1 MAIIV
6 ERGDTLSKLS
16 KTLGVSKQELQ
27 DANKGVDFSE
37 LEAGQLLVHPEE
49 KRDLVRDALALGY
62 SDIDDLARRAKM
74 SKAEVLS
81 LASFEEAEVSASKQ
95 RLPNN
100 ILQEIRVAA
109 RQKKSLPNEL
119 LQEIRVAAQTK
130 TDLPFDPV
138 EVTATKQDVPK
149 DILQE
154 VSVKDKKKST
164 ARNYLEEIR
173 IAATNNATLPKATKL
188 NTSKLFSE
196 DDLKI
201 IESEAQKTVER
212 YKAKEEF
219 LATEFARGLTFGAID
234 DIKALASDDPYR
246 LAKIKEQLKRQKF
259 IEENPSI
266 ADYAL
271 PLEILGAIP
280 TGAGLSRALS
290 KAGITSAAKQ
300 AGIEGYLYGGLSGDS
315 GEERI
320 ALASF
325 GGLGGVALGKV
336 IDVATKRV
344 SKGGLKSDADDL
356 ADREIQIEPVLRT
369 KADEKA
375 MADEV
380 FEEVDNPIY
389 ATKPLAEAQ
398 TAGEFYEGVKGAVRR
413 FYNDKIKGVSDALW
427 SGVSPQ
433 VGARVQ
439 RADQAALVTTN
450 KELEAFSEEL
460 APVLQ
465 VINDD
470 TYVKGVLLDY
480 GKGSLSKLKSTTHTQ
495 AEILDDSINKLK
507 ELLANKMGTNKLRT
521 LEKYLRYS
529 AAKNGDLNKNVFGV
543 EFAGKRTYLHT
554 ALSRAERKRLQKL
567 GEIDDEQ
574 LPGLSEDTAFKQ
586 RTRGD
591 YLNSGDRFAPDPANY
606 QNPII
611 TDMQRIFKL
620 ERLNQIQR
628 VFGVDVDEMAKI
640 KRSYPEEGALGYLTP
655 DEFMDEFAYTLMR
668 KGISKE
674 GAFYTRQ
681 KVIDLIMGQ
690 DSTPHPVIQSLSSL
704 SYATT
709 LAGPMS
715 AILNIADVPLVGAKY
730 GGAAVREGGKVLV
743 PKGFKTVPNADLKK
757 LGISGQTFGEFVNRI
772 SDQVQNSNG
781 FLMGMASAMRK
792 GTDML
797 MKGSGFAALDQVGKQ
812 GVMRGVL
819 KSAADDAAADN
830 LAKNWGFYFNDNEL
844 KILTKQFNQHG
855 DDWTKYTGQGKQLAE
870 ELMLAGLGQQQLISA
885 AGRPAAWA
893 RHPNLRPLW
902 ALRGFVIKQQALA
915 LREVVGN
922 IKKGNPE
929 EAAKFLGRYAAYGAG
944 GYAIINE
951 GRQYIFGDGE
961 MSASGLVRGYGDAWA
976 SLLTANTLGLNDYQY
991 GQIKQNGILPTLAE
1005 GLMPIAITRPFE
1017 IGQTIVE
1024 AIDQERPPQAV
1035 LTEASPAVKQS
1046 LRLLRN
1052 ISPEDSEQQAMFSEL
1067 LRYRND

>member
-1 MAIIV
+1 MSEIFIPQSAYDLAKKEKQNDSEVFIS
-6 ERGDTLSKLS
+6 EKALDAYKNYRKKESEKLNRLLIEAAEGATFGYLGEIQAGL
-16 KTLGVSKQELQ
+16 KTLDKTKDVSYEYEKT
-27 DANKGVDFSE
+27 KYE
-37 LEAGQLLVHPEE
+37 LE
-49 KRDLVRDALALGY
+49 
-62 SDIDDLARRAKM
+62 
-74 SKAEVLS
+74 
-81 LASFEEAEVSASKQ
+81 
-95 RLPNN
+95 
-100 ILQEIRVAA
+100 
-109 RQKKSLPNEL
+109 RQKY
-119 LQEIRVAAQTK
+119 
-130 TDLPFDPV
+130 F
-138 EVTATKQDVPK
+138 
-149 DILQE
+149 
-154 VSVKDKKKST
+154 
-164 ARNYLEEIR
+164 
-173 IAATNNATLPKATKL
+173 
-188 NTSKLFSE
+188 
-196 DDLKI
+196 
-201 IESEAQKTVER
+201 
-212 YKAKEEF
+212 
-219 LATEFARGLTFGAID
+219 
-234 DIKALASDDPYR
+234 
-246 LAKIKEQLKRQKF
+246 
-259 IEENPSI
+259 EENPELAPAALAAELVGGI
-266 ADYAL
+266 AS
-271 PLEILGAIP
+271 GV
-280 TGAGLSRALS
+280 GVFKGLA
-290 KAGITSAAKQ
+290 KAGIKSATTTGAV
-300 AGIEGYLYGGLSGDS
+300 EGGVYGFSEGNTL
-315 GEERI
+315 EQRI
-320 ALASF
+320 AGGTLGALTGAS
-325 GGLGGVALGKV
+325 LGKV
-336 IDVATKRV
+336 IDVATKGV
-344 SKGGLKSDADDL
+344 SKGGLKSDADDF
-356 ADREIQIEPVLRT
+356 ANSDIQIEPVLRT

-398 TAGEFYEGVKGAVRR
+398 TAGELYEGVKGAVRR

-439 RADQAALVTTN
+439 RADQAALTTTN

-480 GKGSLSKLKSTTHTQ
+480 GKGSLSKLKPTTHTQ
-495 AEILDDSINKLK
+495 AEIFDDSINKLK
-507 ELLANKMGTNKLRT
+507 ELLTDKMGANKLKT
-521 LEKYLRYS
+521 LETYLRYS
-529 AAKNGDLNKNVFGV
+529 AAKNGALNKNVFGA
-543 EFAGKRTYLHT
+543 EFVGKKTYLHT
-554 ALSRAERKRLQKL
+554 RLGSAERKRLKEREGL
-567 GEIDDEQ
+567 TDEQ
-574 LPGLSEDTAFKQ
+574 LEGLFEDPAFQQ
-586 RTRGD
+586 RSRGD
-591 YLNSGDRFAPDPANY
+591 YLNGGDRFAPDPANY

-620 ERLNQIQR
+620 ERFNQLQR
-628 VFGVDVDEMAKI
+628 VFGVDVQEMAKV
-640 KRSYPEEGALGYLTP
+640 KRAYAKPGEVGYLTP
-655 DEFMDEFAYTLMR
+655 DEFMDEFAYGLMK
-668 KGISKE
+668 KGISKD

-681 KVIDLIMGQ
+681 KVIDLIVGQ

-715 AILNIADVPLVGAKY
+715 AILNTADIPLVGAKY
-730 GGAAVREGGKVLV
+730 GGSAVREGGKALI
-743 PKGFKTVPNADLKK
+743 PKGFKTVPNADLKR

-781 FLMGMASAMRK
+781 FLMGMASSMRK

-797 MKGSGFAALDQVGKQ
+797 MKGSGFAVLDQVGKQ

-819 KSAADDAAADN
+819 KSASDDAANGILD
-830 LAKNWGFYFNDNEL
+830 KNWGFYFNSNEL
-844 KILTKQFNQHG
+844 KILTKQFNEHG

-915 LREVVGN
+915 MREVVDN

-944 GYAIINE
+944 GYAVINE
-951 GRQYIFGDGE
+951 GRQFIFGDGE

-1005 GLMPIAITRPFE
+1005 GLMPIAITRPLE
-1017 IGQTIVE
+1017 IASTIVDV
-1024 AIDQERPPQAV
+1024 IDQERPPQAI
-1035 LTEASPAVKQS
+1035 LTEASPAAKQS
-1046 LRLLRN
+1046 LRMLRN
-1052 ISPEDSEQQAMFSEL
+1052 ISPEESEQEAMFNEL